1 MKEYDV
7 IIVGAGSAGY
17 AAARTASAAGV
28 KVALIEGAR
37 EIGGLCILRGCM
49 PTKALLESSRRWHA
63 IREAREF
70 GLRVDPIEPNLR
82 AIMQRKDRLIAEFAD
97 YRRAQLEK
105 GAFTFLRGAAR
116 FIGTHEIAITTES
129 RTQKIRGRSFII
141 ATGSEISTVPLPG
154 LAEAG
159 YLTSDSSLTLKKLP
173 QSLIVLGGG
182 AIAVE
187 AAQFFQQLDVPTTII
202 QRSPQLIKDFDP
214 AVGQTLAEALRA
226 TGMKV
231 WTETRLIA
239 VQKKGDFKTVIFEH
253 AGKKKRVLAEK
264 ILCALGRHPRIGDL
278 NLAVA
283 GVRLQGNAI
292 GVDLGLRTNQ
302 PHIFAAGDVT
312 GLYEVVHVAIQQA
325 EIAGWNAA
333 QLVQGKKNLR
343 SIDYRLKASVVFT
356 QPEVASVGQTE
367 REAKAQGLDYLTAS
381 YPFNDHGKSMIMG
394 GKYGFVKLIATRPF
408 GELIGAQVIGP
419 HASDLI
425 HELIAVIHY
434 RGTARELAAM
444 PHYHPTLAEIW
455 TYPAEEIAE
464 QLQAEQKVKKR
475 TKVQSK
481 GGRASFL
488 RSHIGHSTLHNLLS
502 PQ

>member
-7 IIVGAGSAGY
+7 VIVGAGSAGF
-17 AAARTASAAGV
+17 AAARVAAAAGV
-28 KVALIEGAR
+28 KVAVVEGAR

-49 PTKALLESSRRWHA
+49 PTKALLESSHRWHA

-70 GLRVDPIEPNLR
+70 GLRVDPIKPDLR
-82 AIMQRKDRLIAEFAD
+82 AIMQRKDRLITDFAG
-97 YRRAQLEK
+97 YRREQLEK

-116 FIGTHEIAITTES
+116 FIGTHELAIATES

-141 ATGSEISTVPLPG
+141 ATGSEISSVPVPG

-159 YLTSDSSLTLKKLP
+159 FLTSDTALTLKKLP
-173 QSLIVLGGG
+173 KSLIVLGGG

-187 AAQFFQQLDVPTTII
+187 SAQFFQQLDVPTTIL
-202 QRSPQLIKDFDP
+202 QRSPQLIKDFDLE
-214 AVGQTLAEALRA
+214 VGQTLAEALRA

-231 WTETRLIA
+231 WTETRLIE
-239 VQKKGDFKTVIFEH
+239 VQKKGGVKTVVFEH
-253 AGKKKRVLAEK
+253 AGKKKRVVAEE
-264 ILCALGRHPRIGDL
+264 ILCALGRQPRIGEL
-278 NLAVA
+278 NLGAA
-283 GVRLQGNAI
+283 GIALTGNAI
-292 GVDLGLRTNQ
+292 AVDLELRTNQ
-302 PHIFAAGDVT
+302 SHVFAAGDVT

-356 QPEVASVGQTE
+356 QPEVASVGLTE
-367 REAKAQGLDYLTAS
+367 REAQAQGLDFLTAN

-394 GKYGFVKLIATRPF
+394 VKHGFVKLIATRPF
-408 GELIGAQVIGP
+408 GEIIGAQIIGP

-425 HELIAVIHY
+425 HELIAVMHY

-464 QLQAEQKVKKR
+464 QILLEQKATKR
-475 TKVQSK
+475 AKS
-481 GGRASFL
+481 
-488 RSHIGHSTLHNLLS
+488 
-502 PQ
+502 